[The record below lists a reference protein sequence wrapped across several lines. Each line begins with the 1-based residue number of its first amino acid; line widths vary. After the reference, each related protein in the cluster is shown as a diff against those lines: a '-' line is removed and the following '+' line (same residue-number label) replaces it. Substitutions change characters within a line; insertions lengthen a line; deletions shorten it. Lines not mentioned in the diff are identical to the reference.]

1 MRALPF
7 ALLALLMATPALA
20 QAPATPQAPPAPPA
34 SKAFTSAA
42 EVQAII
48 ERSRAARKN
57 EPNISTPLLVGAGQR
72 ANLEYR
78 GSAGPAAVHPGE
90 SEAFYVIEGA
100 GVMTTGGRIVG
111 EAGVGAGRTI
121 VEGSSRRIAKGDW
134 IFVGPNEPHQVTA
147 VEGFVVL
154 MSIHLK

>member
-1 MRALPF
+1 MRAL
-7 ALLALLMATPALA
+7 ALALSLVLIASPVLA
-20 QAPATPQAPPAPPA
+20 QGPAAPPAPPA
-34 SKAFTSAA
+34 PKAFTSAA

-57 EPNISTPLLVGAGQR
+57 EPNISTPLLVGSGQR

-111 EAGVGAGRTI
+111 QAGVGAGLSI
-121 VEGSSRRIAKGDW
+121 EGGLARRMTKGDW
-134 IFVGPNEPHQVTA
+134 ILVGPGEPHQVTA
-147 VEGFVVL
+147 VDGAVVL
-154 MSIHLK
+154 MSVHLK